1 MAYDLSTY
9 SQAVYIKTS
18 CYFNKVFVKRKD
30 TCSRYWILAAESRLR
45 RKEISMKKAV
55 SIVLIFLLVISLS
68 QAGLA
73 SQKVSHPGNL
83 CGVDG
88 LDINPLVGQHNS
100 YAWSSEMFEQTDGDY
115 LWVGMNRDLGGHT
128 LGRIGVDPSTYPGLG
143 VPSVSPDGVGR
154 IYRQRASD
162 PDAPWELVY
171 ADPYINGYRK
181 MIVFNGDLYVLAGLT
196 NTPLADYSYVLCFSK
211 DFKPG
216 DRPKI
221 VLWEKIPGTDMD
233 LHLTGSAL
241 EYFRAA
247 AILDGKLYI
256 GTYDSKILVTDGS
269 GLKDLTPNS
278 GDGKTGWSTAVDFTQ
293 HGVGVPIVW
302 DLLTFDGSI
311 YAFCNT
317 FRGFRIDQITPVPG
331 GYQVDQIVGDP
342 PAKIAHGMGNNG
354 NMAASGYLSTSFG
367 EEYMYVATYADAPS
381 MFTNYGNGD
390 IDRVFNVNF
399 NPASIFRLD
408 TKGNWEVVVGDKS
421 GHLAATY
428 RDGTPIPH
436 IGNQRAGF
444 SLLPEDRV
452 NTSLNQYIWQIIEHE
467 GKMYATTLDL
477 SSLWIYGLWC
487 VAYLSSVVPGA
498 EYVVREKIDTWIYLH
513 ELLARDAYLV
523 DFDALAVALD
533 EYLEEAEANGIET
546 LEDLRLAVEGLVD
559 VMAMFA
565 PSEELKRDIYA
576 VVDIIMEIIMTV
588 DLPDLTPREI
598 AADFVASY
606 KLTAAYFGDKSNPIG
621 FDLYVSDDGVNFEP
635 ITVDGLGDECNYG
648 GRIMVSSEHGLHLG
662 TANPYNGGQVWRID
676 PIKPDVKPNGPQKF
690 SLSQYA
696 TAAMTVLVTDARAAG
711 SSLTVSYD
719 SELVDVRLAKRASKK
734 LSDIS
739 WDNQL
744 VYDSERDVWL
754 YDVTEKETYYESDIY
769 DVFFTPLQAG
779 RQNLTLDF
787 AAGGVSASRTMD
799 LTVNIPGS
807 IDSTSLGEKIIEAS
821 ALNRSDYTANS
832 WVQFLTAYLTATE
845 IYNSSDLQG
854 QIDAALSNLTQ
865 AIAGLVP
872 SGAPPGFTV
881 IRTEADLIAINKNSS
896 SRKGNYWLANDIV
909 LSAPWKPITSFE
921 GIFDGNGRTIS
932 NLMINNPSLSEQ
944 GLFRITRN
952 GAVIKDLQIQV
963 ANSGVNGRYRV
974 GALIGRAYNTT
985 IMAVR
990 VMIGD
995 NGVTG
1000 RQYVGGIV
1008 GRASDSVIG
1017 GCFVYGP
1024 SGLNELYINHPE
1036 PNNTFAV
1043 RGKSMTSTNA
1053 GGLAGYLY
1061 KTVVS
1066 NSASYINVTGYMGVG
1081 GLIGNARM
1089 SVVENSFARGYV
1101 LGQTQL
1107 AGSRVRYGQGIGGL
1121 IGLMGS
1127 TMSVIENVYAS
1138 GIVKSS
1144 GSRRINPLIGYA
1156 SSSVFGRGMSFYDT
1170 DISQKSSV
1178 EIQDMKNITSGR
1190 ISGISLRNMRIR
1202 DTFVKSGSS
1211 WDFDTIW
1218 TIGLFEGT
1226 PFYAPTY
1233 PYFIAGI
1240 ALASNPPLVRTV
1252 VTGAPEISGVGH
1264 EADSL
1269 ISVELPD
1276 GTILETK
1283 TDQNLSW
1290 SVEIPR
1296 GVRFA
1301 KNDKIKVTQQEAG
1314 MPQSIEHISYVQLDL
1329 PIDISAEPELE
1340 NITSSDTG
1348 MNFAGDQIRFRI
1360 TVANDG
1366 NPAERADRIQVTEL
1380 LPPGVTLVSGS
1391 VRYLVENDEGDEV
1404 ITKIPKNSSG
1414 VSASGYSFNAATRML
1429 EIRLG
1434 DYKLY
1439 GGNSVAVEFDVTID
1453 PSVKGTDIAPNPAG
1467 VTANRV
1473 SKSSNDNIL
1482 TDNAVFEGLYVER

>member
-1 MAYDLSTY
+1 
-9 SQAVYIKTS
+9 
-18 CYFNKVFVKRKD
+18 
-30 TCSRYWILAAESRLR
+30 
-45 RKEISMKKAV
+45 MKKAI
-55 SIVLIFLLVISLS
+55 SIILIFLLLISLS
-68 QAGLA
+68 HAVFA
-73 SQKVSHPGNL
+73 SQKASNPGNRS
-83 CGVDG
+83 GVDG
-88 LDINPLVGQHNS
+88 LDLNPLVGQHNS

-115 LWVGMNRDLGGHT
+115 LWVGMNRDMGGHT
-128 LGRIGVDPSTYPGLG
+128 LNRIGVDPGTYPRLG

-171 ADPYINGYRK
+171 ADPHINGYRK
-181 MIVFNGDLYVLAGLT
+181 MITYNGDLYVLAGLT
-196 NTPLADYSYVLCFSK
+196 NIPLANYSYVLRFSK

-216 DRPKI
+216 DRPQI

-247 AILDGKLYI
+247 AVLDGKLYI

-278 GDGKTGWSTAVDFTQ
+278 GDGKTGWSLAVDFTQ

-302 DLLTFDGSI
+302 DLLPFNGSI

-317 FRGFRIDQITPVPG
+317 FRGFRIDQVTPVPG

-342 PAKIAHGMGNNG
+342 PAQIAHGMGNNG
-354 NMAASGYLSTSFG
+354 NMAASGYISTSFG
-367 EEYMYVATYADAPS
+367 KEYMYVATYADAPG
-381 MFTNYGNGD
+381 MFTNYANGD

-408 TKGNWEVVVGDKS
+408 TEGNWEVVVGDKS
-421 GHLAATY
+421 GHLAAVY
-428 RDGTPIPH
+428 RDGTPIPN

-444 SLLPEDRV
+444 SLVPEGRI
-452 NTSLNQYIWQIIEHE
+452 NTSLNQYIWQLIEHE

-477 SSLWIYGLWC
+477 GSLWIYGLWC

-498 EYVVREKIDTWIYLH
+498 EFVVREHVDEWIYVH

-523 DFDALAVALD
+523 DFDAVAVAID
-533 EYLEEAEANGIET
+533 EYLLEAGEQPIET
-546 LEDLRLAVEGLVD
+546 VEDLRLAVEGLVE
-559 VMAMFA
+559 VMALFA
-565 PSEELKRDIYA
+565 PSEDLKRDVFL
-576 VVDIIMEIIMTV
+576 VVDIIMEILLTV
-588 DLPDLTPREI
+588 ELPNLTAREI
-598 AADFVASY
+598 AEDFVASY
-606 KLTAAYFGDKSNPIG
+606 KLTAAYFGDDSNPIG

-635 ITVDGLGDECNYG
+635 VTVDGLGDECNYG

-662 TANPYNGGQVWRID
+662 TANPYNGGQVWRVD
-676 PIKPDVKPNGPQKF
+676 PIKLDVKPNGPQEF
-690 SLSQYA
+690 NLSQYG
-696 TAAMTVLVTDARAAG
+696 TAAMTVLVTDARATG
-711 SSLTVSYD
+711 SSLNVSYD
-719 SELVDVRLAKRASKK
+719 SELVDVRLSKRSTKK
-734 LSDIS
+734 LTDIF
-739 WDNQL
+739 WDNRL
-744 VYDSERDVWL
+744 VYDSDRDLWL
-754 YDVTEKETYYESDIY
+754 YDVAEIETKYESDIY
-769 DVFFTPLQAG
+769 DVFFTPIKAG
-779 RQNLTLDF
+779 REELTLDF
-787 AAGGVSASRTMD
+787 AAGGISASRTVD
-799 LTVNIPGS
+799 LTVDLPGS
-807 IDSTSLGEKIIEAS
+807 SDNESLGEKIIEAS
-821 ALNRSDYTANS
+821 TLNRSDYTAAS
-832 WVQFLTAYLTATE
+832 WTQLLTAYLTATE
-845 IYNSSDLQG
+845 VYNTSATQT
-854 QIDAALSNLTQ
+854 QINAAFSNLSQ
-865 AIAGLVP
+865 AIDGLVP
-872 SGAPPGFTV
+872 AGAPPGFTV
-881 IRTEADLIAINKNSS
+881 IRTEADLREINKTTS

-909 LSAPWKPITSFE
+909 LSSPWKPISSFA

-944 GLFRITRN
+944 GFFRITRS
-952 GAVIKDLQIQV
+952 GAVIKDLEIQV
-963 ANSGVNGRYRV
+963 ADSGVNGRYRV
-974 GALIGRAYNTT
+974 GALVGRAYSTT

-990 VMIGD
+990 VMLGD

-1036 PNNTFAV
+1036 PDNTFAV
-1043 RGKSMTSTNA
+1043 RGKSVTSTNT

-1066 NSASYINVTGYMGVG
+1066 SSASYINVTGYMGVG

-1107 AGSRVRYGQGIGGL
+1107 AGSRFIYGQGIGGL

-1127 TMSVIENVYAS
+1127 TMSVIENVYAT
-1138 GIVKSS
+1138 GVVKSS
-1144 GSRRINPLIGYA
+1144 GSRRVNPLVGYA

-1178 EIQDMKNITSGR
+1178 GVQDMKNITMGR
-1190 ISGISLRNMRIR
+1190 ISGASLRNMRIR

-1218 TIGLFEGT
+1218 SIGLFEGT

-1240 ALASNPPLVRTV
+1240 ALASNPPIVRTV
-1252 VTGAPEISGVGH
+1252 VTGAPMIEGVGH

-1283 TDQNLSW
+1283 TDQNLEW

-1296 GVRFA
+1296 GVKFA

-1314 MPQSIEHISYVQLDL
+1314 MPQSSEHISYVQLDL
-1329 PIDISAEPELE
+1329 PIDISVEMEME
-1340 NITSSDTG
+1340 NITSGDTG
-1348 MNFAGDQIRFRI
+1348 MNFAGDQIRCSI
-1360 TVANDG
+1360 TVSNDG
-1366 NPAERADRIQVTEL
+1366 NPAERADRIQVSDV
-1380 LPPGVTLVSGS
+1380 LPPGLTLVTGS
-1391 VRYLVENDEGDEV
+1391 VRYLAESDEGDEV
-1404 ITKIPKNSSG
+1404 ITKIPKNTG
-1414 VSASGYSFNAATRML
+1414 GIGASGYSFNAATRML

-1439 GGNSVAVEFDVTID
+1439 GGNNVIVEFDLTID
-1453 PSVKGTDIAPNPAG
+1453 PSAKGTDIAPNPAG

-1482 TDNAVFEGLYVER
+1482 TDSAVFEGLYVER